1 VQSHLKIAIA
11 VVVAVAVGATV
22 YYLVVRSGPRVPA
35 GGSIPVYTYRVVRSF
50 NHDPEAFTQGLVYDG
65 GSFYEGTGLRGR
77 SSLRQV
83 DAETGRVI
91 RLHKLSDEY
100 FGEGVTLRG
109 SQIIQLTYTSNV
121 GFIYDKRTFEPLDRF
136 NYPTEGW
143 GITSDGTQLIMS
155 DGTSTLYL
163 LDPATFERTGQITVT
178 AAGKPVTG
186 LNELEYVK
194 GEIYANVW
202 PSDRVAMISPN
213 TGEVTG
219 WIRLSGLAAP
229 QDQSDPAR
237 VPNGIAY
244 DAGGDR
250 LFVTGKLWPRL
261 YEIQLLKMGTG
272 NR

>member
-1 VQSHLKIAIA
+1 VQSHVKIAIA
-11 VVVAVAVGATV
+11 VVIAAAVGATV
-22 YYLVVRSGPRVPA
+22 YYLVVRSGPRLPS

-50 NHDPEAFTQGLVYDG
+50 NHDPEAFTQGLVYEG
-65 GSFYEGTGLRGR
+65 ESFYEGTGLRGK
-77 SSLRQV
+77 STLRHV

-91 RLHKLSDEY
+91 RLHELPDEY
-100 FGEGVTLRG
+100 FGEGITLHG
-109 SQIIQLTYTSNV
+109 SKIIQLTYKSNV
-121 GFIYDKRTFEPLDRF
+121 GFVYDKHTFQVLNRF
-136 NYPTEGW
+136 TYPTEGW

-163 LDPATFERTGQITVT
+163 LDPATFGRTGQITVT
-178 AAGKPVTG
+178 AAGKRVIG

-194 GEIYANVW
+194 GEIYANIW
-202 PSDRVAMISPN
+202 PSDRVARISPQ

-229 QDQSDPAR
+229 QDQSDPVR

-244 DAGGDR
+244 DAEEDR

-261 YEIQLLKMGTG
+261 YEIQILKMGTG